1 MEASLSRSAAIS
13 TRSVGAVFLWLL
25 VFSGGFVFREPAPY
39 ELFAVV
45 MIPIWFFAGLPLPRQ
60 IAPLFVFLLL
70 YLIGGIIGLSQVKT
84 YDQAPIF
91 IAVTGF
97 LALTSIFFAC
107 LIAEDHRRLKTI
119 ANAYIASA
127 CVSIGLG
134 LAGYFRLVPGAF
146 DLFTLYGR
154 ASGGFEDPNVFGPFL
169 VLPLG
174 LLFYSLMNPEPGSSM
189 LRLVLMLFVLL
200 GIFMSF
206 SRASWGLVVFTLGG
220 IFLLSMINARRPA
233 DRLRMFAFLVIAV
246 LGAIVLVLVALS
258 SDQVS
263 ALFAERAQIVQEYD
277 SGRVGRF
284 ARQALGFKLV
294 ADRPLG
300 LGALEFGRRYY
311 PGDPHNIWLKSFTA
325 YGWLGGISYPIL
337 VFWTIIRAAP
347 LLFKPRPWQPV
358 LIVSFVVFT
367 GHQVIGIVIDIDHW
381 RHYFLLLGLIWGMI
395 AAEAR
400 WPGRQQPE
408 SAANSPI

>member
-1 MEASLSRSAAIS
+1 MEASLARSGTIS
-13 TRSVGAVFLWLL
+13 TRTLGAVFLWLL
-25 VFSGGFVFREPAPY
+25 IFSGGFVFREPAPY

-45 MIPIWFFAGLPLPRQ
+45 LVPTWFLAGLPLPRQ

-84 YDQAPIF
+84 YDQAPMF

-107 LIAEDHRRLKTI
+107 LVAEDHRRLKHI
-119 ANAYIASA
+119 GNAYIASA
-127 CVSIGLG
+127 CFSVALG
-134 LAGYFRLVPGAF
+134 LAGYFQLVPGAF
-146 DLFTLYGR
+146 ELFTLYGR

-169 VLPLG
+169 ILPLG
-174 LLFYSLMNPEPGSSM
+174 LLFYGVMNREPGSMM
-189 LRLVLMLFVLL
+189 LRLVLMLFILL

-206 SRASWGLVVFTLGG
+206 SRASWGLAVFTLGG
-220 IFLLSMINARRPA
+220 IFVLSLINAKRPT
-233 DRLRMFAFLVIAV
+233 DRVRMFAWLAI
-246 LGAIVLVLVALS
+246 AIVGAVGLVLIALS

-263 ALFAERAQIVQEYD
+263 ALFAERAQIVQNYD
-277 SGRVGRF
+277 GGRFGRF
-284 ARQALGFKLV
+284 ARHALGFKLV

-337 VFWTIIRAAP
+337 VFWTIIRAVP

-358 LIVSFVVFT
+358 LIVSFVVFF
-367 GHQVIGIVIDIDHW
+367 GHQVIGAVIDIDHW

-400 WPGRQQPE
+400 WSDEMQRQT
-408 SAANSPI
+408 I